1 METFFYIIPCFFIG
15 IPVGVFAYLIIK
27 SYIKNPKSEIK
38 KELDQLPIENPEV
51 SEPIKVKKP
60 YKRKNKKPTTK

>member
-1 METFFYIIPCFFIG
+1 METFFYIIPYFFIG
-15 IPVGVFAYLIIK
+15 IPLTIFAYLMVQSYLKILK
-27 SYIKNPKSEIK
+27 SKNK

-51 SEPIKVKKP
+51 LEPIKVKKP

>member
-1 METFFYIIPCFFIG
+1 METFFYIIPYFFIG
-15 IPVGVFAYLIIK
+15 IPLGVFAYLIIK

-51 SEPIKVKKP
+51 LESTRVKKR
-60 YKRKNKKPTTK
+60 YKYKAKKNSTK

>member
-1 METFFYIIPCFFIG
+1 METFFYIILFFIG
-15 IPVGVFAYLIIK
+15 IPLGVFAYLIIK

-38 KELDQLPIENPEV
+38 KELDQLPIENPEA